1 MKFSKSTRSR
11 FLRRNSV
18 IGPSSLLDASWLGD
32 RFYIV
37 KELFSTYLAPLA
49 DAWEVCPALGAC
61 PSFDYPLPLG
71 RAVFGSRK
79 GVGYGVTNRKGFRTL
94 QTRRGLCLLLS
105 HAARHGLDGPT
116 GRQN

>member
-37 KELFSTYLAPLA
+37 KELFSTYLALSRIVENNSA
-49 DAWEVCPALGAC
+49 DLLRIALTRVLGSS
-61 PSFDYPLPLG
+61 PKTSVIYYP
-71 RAVFGSRK
+71 FCQC
-79 GVGYGVTNRKGFRTL
+79 T
-94 QTRRGLCLLLS
+94 
-105 HAARHGLDGPT
+105 
-116 GRQN
+116 

>member
-37 KELFSTYLAPLA
+37 KELFSTYLTSRV
-49 DAWEVCPALGAC
+49 ERGEFRFGA
-61 PSFDYPLPLG
+61 
-71 RAVFGSRK
+71 RK
-79 GVGYGVTNRKGFRTL
+79 FR
-94 QTRRGLCLLLS
+94 
-105 HAARHGLDGPT
+105 
-116 GRQN
+116 